1 MCKVISISQVPA
13 VVVVLRLSN
22 NNGPYYKDLLLSSQ
36 KAQERTQCSLYKPH
50 ASVGPEH
57 LVNPVLKLV
66 KLMIWYPVAKYLNN
80 QKNRLKLLGFN
91 V

>member
-1 MCKVISISQVPA
+1 M
-13 VVVVLRLSN
+13 VVLRLSN
-22 NNGPYYKDLLLSSQ
+22 NNGPYYKDLLLSSK
-36 KAQERTQCSLYKPH
+36 KAQGKTQCSLYQPH

-57 LVNPVLKLV
+57 LVNPVLKVV

-80 QKNRLKLLGFN
+80 QKKQIEITG

>member
-1 MCKVISISQVPA
+1 M
-13 VVVVLRLSN
+13 
-22 NNGPYYKDLLLSSQ
+22 YYRNLLLSSQ
-36 KAQERTQCSLYKPH
+36 RPQGKTQYSLYKPL
-50 ASVGPEH
+50 ADVGPEP

-80 QKNRLKLLGFN
+80 QKNRLKLLRFG